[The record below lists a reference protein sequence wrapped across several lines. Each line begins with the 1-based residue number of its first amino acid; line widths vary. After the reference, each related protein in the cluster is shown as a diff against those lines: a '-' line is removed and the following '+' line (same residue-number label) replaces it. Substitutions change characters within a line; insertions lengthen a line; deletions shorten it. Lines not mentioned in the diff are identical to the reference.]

1 MLAVFTLFTALALAA
16 PGDSKS
22 PLELEIAQRLEAQV
36 AERLALG
43 PDVVIQIGA
52 LDAGEPR
59 ALKTG
64 RLVNLELS
72 SRGRPVGWVTVKA
85 TIAHKKTQRD
95 HWLRAEVQ
103 ALAPTLVARRAL
115 DRGQTLG
122 EGDLRMTL
130 MPLAEDRLD
139 AFEPALGASLRWPI
153 AAGELV
159 SRRALEKPDAVT
171 RGMNVQ
177 VIVNQPGF
185 VLKAP
190 AEAMDAG
197 AVGDPVSVR
206 LSSNRKVMRG
216 VVTGPGEVEVRQ

>member
-1 MLAVFTLFTALALAA
+1 MFAAFTLFTAMVLTA
-16 PGDSKS
+16 PSDSRS
-22 PLELEIAQRLEAQV
+22 PLELEIAQRLEAEV
-36 AERLALG
+36 VERLALG
-43 PDVVIQIGA
+43 PDVVVRVGE

-64 RLVNLELS
+64 RLVSLELS

-95 HWLRAEVQ
+95 YWLRAEVQ

-115 DRGQTLG
+115 ERGQTLA
-122 EGDLRMTL
+122 EGDMRMTL

-159 SRRALEKPDAVT
+159 SRRALDKPDAVT

-177 VIVNQPGF
+177 VIVSQPGF

-197 AVGDPVSVR
+197 ALGDTVSVR
-206 LSSNRKVMRG
+206 LTSNRKVMRG
-216 VVTGPGEVEVRQ
+216 VVTGAGEVEVRQ

>member
-1 MLAVFTLFTALALAA
+1 MFAAFTLFTAMVLSA
-16 PGDSKS
+16 PGDSRS
-22 PLELEIAQRLEAQV
+22 PLELEIAQRLEAEV
-36 AERLALG
+36 LERLAMG
-43 PDVVIQIGA
+43 PDVVIRVGQ

-59 ALKTG
+59 ALKAG
-64 RLVNLELS
+64 RLVSLELS

-115 DRGQTLG
+115 DRGQTLA
-122 EGDLRMTL
+122 EGDLRLTL

-139 AFEPALGASLRWPI
+139 AFEPALGASLRWPV

-177 VIVNQPGF
+177 VIVSQPGF

-197 AVGDPVSVR
+197 ALGDTVNVR
-206 LSSNRKVMRG
+206 LTANRKVMRG